1 MANTKTALKQW
12 RVSLRKRTYNRPIQG
27 ATRTYLAKAVASIA
41 AGDKESAEA
50 ALKQAVQALDKA
62 AEKNILHAN
71 NAARHKSR
79 LMKRFNA
86 AFLGAPPVEAASAA
100 APTRTPRKRTTT
112 PRTTTPRATTPRP
125 ATPRA
130 PRATARKT
138 PS

>member
-12 RVSLRKRTYNRPIQG
+12 RVSLRRRVHNRPIQG

-41 AGDKESAEA
+41 AGDKEPAEA
-50 ALKQAVQALDKA
+50 AVKQAIQALDNA
-62 AEKNILHAN
+62 ANKNILHAN

-79 LMKRFNA
+79 LMKRFNTT
-86 AFLGAPPVEAASAA
+86 FLGAAPAETAPAA

-112 PRTTTPRATTPRP
+112 PRAATPRT

-130 PRATARKT
+130 PRTTARKT
-138 PS
+138 SS